1 MMGGGEVNVFVL
13 VGVSVI
19 DGGVERGV
27 VYSKENVDKLDRGVR
42 NSEGE
47 LVGSMGDLGKM
58 LEIV

>member
-47 LVGSMGDLGKM
+47 LVGSMEDLGKM